1 MINNLIQMKIY
12 YLILFCFLISSCQ
25 NIETEVK
32 ESVSEKFET
41 VYVTIGELTDSRAD
55 KTYGNFVM
63 PVKEIDKTVMENGT
77 VIAYLERAAKEGR
90 PQRWSM
96 FPQYC
101 LNCEVAYGENPSF
114 IYFSYGEGIVR
125 ISLRSETDISEAAEW
140 ISGKRIKLTIID

>member
-1 MINNLIQMKIY
+1 MKKYITIIIC
-12 YLILFCFLISSCQ
+12 ILFSSCQ

-32 ESVSEKFET
+32 ESASEKFKT
-41 VYVTIGELTDSRAD
+41 VYVTIGELTDSRVD
-55 KTYGNFVM
+55 KTYGNFVI

-77 VIAYLERAAKEGR
+77 VIAYLERAAKEDR

-101 LNCEVAYGENPSF
+101 LNCENSSF
-114 IYFSYGEGIVR
+114 IYFSYGEGLIR
-125 ISLRSETDISEAAEW
+125 ISLRSQTDISDAAEW

>member
-1 MINNLIQMKIY
+1 MKKYITIIIC
-12 YLILFCFLISSCQ
+12 ILFSSCQ

-32 ESVSEKFET
+32 ESAPEKFKT
-41 VYVTIGELTDSRAD
+41 VYVTIGELTDSSVD
-55 KTYGNFVM
+55 KTYGNFVI

-77 VIAYLERAAKEGR
+77 VIAYLERAAKEDR

-101 LNCEVAYGENPSF
+101 LNCENSSF
-114 IYFSYGEGIVR
+114 IYFSYGEGLIR
-125 ISLRSETDISEAAEW
+125 ISLRSQTDISDDAEW

>member
-1 MINNLIQMKIY
+1 MKKYITIIIC
-12 YLILFCFLISSCQ
+12 ILFSSCQ

-32 ESVSEKFET
+32 ESASEKFKT
-41 VYVTIGELTDSRAD
+41 VYVTIGELTDSRVD
-55 KTYGNFVM
+55 KTYGNFVI

-77 VIAYLERAAKEGR
+77 VIAYLERAAKEDR

-101 LNCEVAYGENPSF
+101 LNCENSSF
-114 IYFSYGEGIVR
+114 IYFSYGEGLIR
-125 ISLRSETDISEAAEW
+125 ISLRSQTDISDDAEW

>member
-1 MINNLIQMKIY
+1 MNKYIIPI
-12 YLILFCFLISSCQ
+12 ICVLFSSCQ

-55 KTYGNFVM
+55 NTYGNFVM

-77 VIAYLERAAKEGR
+77 VIAYLERAAKEDR

-101 LNCEVAYGENPSF
+101 LNCKNSYGTKPSF
-114 IYFSYGEGIVR
+114 IYFSYGEGLIR
-125 ISLRSETDISEAAEW
+125 ISLRSQTDISEAAEW

>member
-1 MINNLIQMKIY
+1 MKKYITIIIC
-12 YLILFCFLISSCQ
+12 ILFSSCQ

-32 ESVSEKFET
+32 ESASEKFKT
-41 VYVTIGELTDSRAD
+41 VYVTIGELTDSSVD
-55 KTYGNFVM
+55 KTYGNFVI

-77 VIAYLERAAKEGR
+77 VIAYLERAAKEDR

-101 LNCEVAYGENPSF
+101 LNCKNSYGTKPSF
-114 IYFSYGEGIVR
+114 IYFSYGEGLIR
-125 ISLRSETDISEAAEW
+125 ISLRSQTDISEAAEW